1 MRNRKPLKLKTIL
14 ILFMTIVVFVALGV
28 SGYISFQLF
37 EESMVENI
45 GESRVDVLS
54 QISEKVSAVKSNAEL
69 LSNLYY
75 YNANLSEIYHGEEY
89 SEEEQKQIEDNFARV
104 EELSAVSSGI
114 TELKFYYTF
123 LVNNGYVYSTNP
135 GASYS
140 LQEYE
145 SRIWFPEVL
154 EKREKWISTY
164 KDGEGKDVI
173 SIARNLKDREGNYIG
188 LFLFNLYEENLSRVY
203 RSLTDAND
211 IYIVI

>member
-54 QISEKVSAVKSNAEL
+54 QISEKVSAVKSNAEVC
-69 LSNLYY
+69 NLYY